1 MPASASTF
9 ENIQV
14 AFSYVQEMLTGN
26 NHQPS
31 VSLKRYFFIC
41 QVLDRDRD
49 HADRFGLSAYESKH
63 LYTNVGIILH
73 FT

>member
-1 MPASASTF
+1 MPTSASTF
-9 ENIQV
+9 DNIQV
-14 AFSYVQEMLTGN
+14 AFSHVPEMLTGN

-49 HADRFGLSAYESKH
+49 HADRFGLLAYESKPR
-63 LYTNVGIILH
+63 YVNIGVILH